1 MKHQPVTSFEE
12 FQSWLKKHPDLFL
25 LVYKQ
30 GSEQSDCAVSN
41 LENIKNGPSAPV
53 YSVNVAEVRDVHPAY
68 HITTAPVIIEFKNQK
83 PVRQLKGCHRAEAL
97 ESFFSPSAVQSADE
111 NGKRRR
117 QVIVYTTP
125 TCAYCRTLK
134 DYLRNNQVPFR
145 EIDVT
150 KDEKAATEM
159 VRRSG
164 QQGVPQSLIDGQM
177 VVGFDRNKINNLLRI
192 NA

>member
-1 MKHQPVTSFEE
+1 MKHQPVISLHDFK
-12 FQSWLKKHPDLFL
+12 SHLKKQSELFL
-25 LVYKQ
+25 LVYKK

-41 LENIKNGPSAPV
+41 LVNINNEPSQPV
-53 YSVNVAEVRDVHPAY
+53 FSVDVAEVRDVHPVY
-68 HITTAPVIIEFKNQK
+68 NITTAPVIIEFKNQK
-83 PVRQLKGCHRAEAL
+83 PVRQLKGCHRPEAL
-97 ESFFSPSAVQSADE
+97 ESFFTPSAVQTADE
-111 NGKRRR
+111 DGKKSR

-125 TCAYCRTLK
+125 TCSWCRTLK

-164 QQGVPQSLIDGQM
+164 QQGVPQSLIDGQ
-177 VVGFDRNKINNLLRI
+177 VIVGFDRNKINNLLGI

>member
-1 MKHQPVTSFEE
+1 MKHQSVTSLND
-12 FQSWLKKHPDLFL
+12 FQNQLERQPDLFL
-25 LVYKQ
+25 LIYKQ

-41 LENIKNGPSAPV
+41 LENLKNEPTQPV
-53 YSVNVAEVRDVHPAY
+53 LSVNVAEVRDVHPAY

-83 PVRQLKGCHRAEAL
+83 PVRQLKGCHKAEAL
-97 ESFFSPSAVQSADE
+97 ESFFAPSAAQTDE
-111 NGKRRR
+111 DGKKSK

-125 TCAYCRTLK
+125 TCSWCRTLK
-134 DYLRNNQVPFR
+134 DYLRNNQVPSR

-164 QQGVPQSLIDGQM
+164 QQGVPQSLIDGQII
-177 VVGFDRNKINNLLRI
+177 VGFDRNKINTLLGI

>member
-1 MKHQPVTSFEE
+1 MKHHPVNSFDD
-12 FQSWLKKHPDLFL
+12 FQNWLGKHPNLFL

-30 GSEQSDCAVSN
+30 GSEKSDCAISN
-41 LENIKNGPSAPV
+41 LENIKNKPSDPV
-53 YSVNVAEVRDVHPAY
+53 LSVNVAEVRDVHPAY
-68 HITTAPVIIEFKNQK
+68 HITTAPVIMEFKNQK
-83 PVRQLKGCHRAEAL
+83 PVRQLKGCHQPEAL
-97 ESFFSPSAVQSADE
+97 ESFFSPSAYQQEED
-111 NGKRRR
+111 GKKAR

-125 TCAYCRTLK
+125 TCSHCRTLK
-134 DYLRNNQVPFR
+134 DYLRNNQVAFR

-164 QQGVPQSLIDGQM
+164 QQGVPQSIIDGQ
-177 VVGFDRNKINNLLRI
+177 VIVGFDRNKINNLLGI

>member
-1 MKHQPVTSFEE
+1 MKHQPVKSLSD
-12 FQSWLKKHPDLFL
+12 FQNHLEKHSDAFL

-30 GSEQSDCAVSN
+30 GSEQSDCAIAG
-41 LENIKNGPSAPV
+41 LENIKKEPPRPVLSA
-53 YSVNVAEVRDVHPAY
+53 NVAEVRDIHPAY
-68 HITTAPVIIEFKNQK
+68 HITTAPVIIEFKNKK
-83 PVRQLKGCHRAEAL
+83 PVRQLKGCHNPEAL
-97 ESFFSPSAVQSADE
+97 ESFFFPSAVHTDE
-111 NGKRRR
+111 DGKKSK

-125 TCAYCRTLK
+125 TCSWCRTLK
-134 DYLRNNQVPFR
+134 DYLRNNQIPFR

-164 QQGVPQSLIDGQM
+164 QQGVPQSLIDGQ
-177 VVGFDRNKINNLLRI
+177 VIIGFDRNKINNLLGI